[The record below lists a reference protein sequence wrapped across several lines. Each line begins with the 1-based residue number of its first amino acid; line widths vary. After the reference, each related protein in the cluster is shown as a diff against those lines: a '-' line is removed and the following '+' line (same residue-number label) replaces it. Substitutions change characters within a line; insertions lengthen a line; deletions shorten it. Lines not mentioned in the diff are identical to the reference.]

1 MRAKSWPEWLRLTA
15 NNRQQAQLMDITVTS
30 RWFIWVMVVF
40 VASLLVWSC
49 VAMMDETVT
58 GHGRII
64 PSSRV
69 QEVQSL
75 DGGTLKSVHAR
86 EGEFVHAGDLLL
98 QIDETRYQS
107 SFRVNESEL
116 ESLQGSVSRLESELS
131 ALSGL
136 QNGLWAIDD
145 QSEIHFPEEYQK
157 QFPEQVLQQKAL
169 KNERMA
175 ALKSQVTILDQQVIQ
190 KQHEL
195 NELKEKIK
203 TLARSLQLA
212 NEELSLKKPLTD
224 DGVITRVEIINLER
238 KVNELQGDL
247 TNATLMV
254 TRLESALAESV
265 GRRNDL
271 IIRHRA
277 ELQKELQD
285 TRDRLG
291 KLLEGQ
297 TGLEDRVRKAALYAP
312 VDGLIKTVKVN
323 TEGSVIQ
330 PGSTVVEIVPA
341 EDPLIFEA
349 RIQPADIA
357 FLHSGQLSLIKLS
370 AYEFATFGSLKGHV
384 DTISVDTLDDE
395 KGLPYYRV
403 RIVLSGNN
411 GSLLLIP
418 GMTGVTDIVTGNKSV
433 LEYFISPLL
442 RNFSVQKKG

>member
-1 MRAKSWPEWLRLTA
+1 MRAKSWLEWLQLTA
-15 NNRQQAQLMDITVTS
+15 SSRQQSHLIDITVTS
-30 RWFIWVMVVF
+30 RWFVWVVVF
-40 VASLLVWSC
+40 FVVSLIIWSC
-49 VAMMDETVT
+49 LAMMDETVT

-75 DGGTLKSVHAR
+75 DGGTLKSLHVR
-86 EGEFVHAGDLLL
+86 EGEFVNAGDMLL

-116 ESLQGSVSRLESELS
+116 ESLQCSVTRLQSELS
-131 ALSGL
+131 ALVGL
-136 QNGLWAIDD
+136 PNGEWFIDD
-145 QSEIHFPEEYQK
+145 NRDINFPEEYLK
-157 QFPEQVLQQKAL
+157 HFPEQALQQKAL
-169 KNERMA
+169 MKERMA
-175 ALKSQVTILDQQVIQ
+175 ALKSQVTIFDQQVIQ
-190 KQHEL
+190 KRHEL
-195 NELKEKIK
+195 NELREKAK
-203 TLARSLQLA
+203 TLARSIQLA
-212 NEELSLKKPLTD
+212 DEELSLKKPLAKE
-224 DGVITRVEIINLER
+224 GVITRVEIINLER
-238 KVNELQGDL
+238 KANELQGEL
-247 TNATLMV
+247 TNALLMA
-254 TRLESALAESV
+254 TRLEAALAESV

-271 IIRHRA
+271 VIRYRA

-297 TGLEDRVRKAALYAP
+297 SGLEDRVRKAALYAP
-312 VDGLIKTVKVN
+312 VDGLIKTIKVN

-330 PGSTVVEIVPA
+330 PGSTIVEIVPA

-357 FLHSGQLSLIKLS
+357 FLQSGQRALIKLS

-411 GSLLLIP
+411 SPLLLIP
-418 GMTGVTDIVTGNKSV
+418 GMTGITDIVTGKKSV
-433 LEYFISPLL
+433 VEYLISPLM
-442 RNFSVQKKG
+442 RSFRI